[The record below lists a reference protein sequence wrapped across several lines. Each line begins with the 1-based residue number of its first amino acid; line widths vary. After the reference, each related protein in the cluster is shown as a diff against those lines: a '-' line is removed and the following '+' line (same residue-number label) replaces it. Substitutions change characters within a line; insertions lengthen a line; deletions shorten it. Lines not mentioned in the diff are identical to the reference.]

1 MNFVKD
7 CLLHSLFGVEIQ
19 HPSGAVFNLHRP
31 HTLTADVLPES
42 VVEPAPEGFI
52 LFLFDDGEDIS
63 FGGFIGS
70 VLRRVE
76 AVLQVLP
83 PVALPMLPKV
93 VTLLPTDRHVKLD
106 VFNGEL
112 KWGRDLASPC
122 RAA

>member
-1 MNFVKD
+1 VDLVKD
-7 CLLHSLFGVEIQ
+7 RLLHCLLGVNVQ
-19 HPSGAVFNLHRP
+19 DSASTVFDLHRP

-42 VVEPAPEGFI
+42 VVETAPESFI
-52 LFLFDDGEDIS
+52 LFSFDDGEDIL

-70 VLRRVE
+70 VLRRFE
-76 AVLQVLP
+76 AVPQVLP

-93 VTLLPTDRHVKLD
+93 VTLLLTDRHAKFD
-106 VFNGEL
+106 VFDGEL